1 LTLILLPLAELNAR
15 LFPVPTAQLC
25 ARSLQPLKIAF
36 GEGKKKLLSLGMHQD
51 TQSKAKLLCVSVL
64 EVKRL

>member
-1 LTLILLPLAELNAR
+1 MLDCFQFPLLSYALA
-15 LFPVPTAQLC
+15 
-25 ARSLQPLKIAF
+25 SLQPLKIAF

-51 TQSKAKLLCVSVL
+51 TQSKAKRLCVSVL